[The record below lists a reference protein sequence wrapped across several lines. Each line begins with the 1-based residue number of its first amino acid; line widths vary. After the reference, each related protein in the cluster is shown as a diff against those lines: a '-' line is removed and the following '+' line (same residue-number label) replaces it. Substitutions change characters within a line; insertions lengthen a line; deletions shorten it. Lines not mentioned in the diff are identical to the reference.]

1 MNKKR
6 TNYFIIILN
15 FLAILSI
22 YILFNTYDFLN
33 YSMLRGPIVKS
44 IYDSNIIELL
54 MKDTTL
60 IVIIVCTIM
69 GLLNIFCAIQ
79 NRKNKKVLFWQ
90 LMLGTYEMI
99 WAVIT
104 AINPLDNELRVIKIM
119 MCSIIPLMFALR
131 NIILIKKNKPK
142 KIQIISYIAIIV
154 MSILVLLNIIDI
166 YWDII
171 CIIMLVIY
179 IHYQENDIKEN
190 KTRKIINIILYYIIQ
205 MIVSIGLLFLVVASL
220 IITKINHDNLINQI
234 SDILDSIVNLQGAK
248 KEEVYFVVEN
258 NLNYGFINKKGEEK
272 ISCEYDGV
280 SKFFEIEIDNQKYYF
295 ALAKQN
301 DKFYIISK
309 NNQKFNISDNKYF
322 RNLVNFVEDN
332 YASDI
337 NEEEAKRYF
346 SVNIYSFC
354 FQAFILHK
362 TDINEQSIK
371 IDMYD
376 YDKITLQENVIEP
389 YYHSEFTYKNENY
402 TMIIEPMEEGYFE
415 KLDPKCKVTI
425 QKNNGEEK
433 CSIEYLPGFNE
444 YEKTI
449 EILSDGEIVY
459 KNLDEKNYG
468 FYDNWGNKVLISEGY
483 EIDDIINDIII
494 IYRYDENPSNTEYY
508 CIDKTGNILLKSKGV
523 VLVDDIYIVI
533 NENNKMQLYQE
544 NLTAMSDEYD
554 FITYR

>member
-179 IHYQENDIKEN
+179 IHYQENDIKES

-258 NLNYGFINKKGEEK
+258 NLNYGFINKKGE
-272 ISCEYDGV
+272 
-280 SKFFEIEIDNQKYYF
+280 
-295 ALAKQN
+295 
-301 DKFYIISK
+301 
-309 NNQKFNISDNKYF
+309 
-322 RNLVNFVEDN
+322 
-332 YASDI
+332 
-337 NEEEAKRYF
+337 
-346 SVNIYSFC
+346 
-354 FQAFILHK
+354 
-362 TDINEQSIK
+362 
-371 IDMYD
+371 
-376 YDKITLQENVIEP
+376 
-389 YYHSEFTYKNENY
+389 
-402 TMIIEPMEEGYFE
+402 
-415 KLDPKCKVTI
+415 
-425 QKNNGEEK
+425 
-433 CSIEYLPGFNE
+433 
-444 YEKTI
+444 
-449 EILSDGEIVY
+449 
-459 KNLDEKNYG
+459 
-468 FYDNWGNKVLISEGY
+468 
-483 EIDDIINDIII
+483 
-494 IYRYDENPSNTEYY
+494 
-508 CIDKTGNILLKSKGV
+508 
-523 VLVDDIYIVI
+523 
-533 NENNKMQLYQE
+533 
-544 NLTAMSDEYD
+544 
-554 FITYR
+554 

>member
-258 NLNYGFINKKGEEK
+258 NLNYGFINKKGEEN

-322 RNLVNFVEDN
+322 INLVNFVEDN

-468 FYDNWGNKVLISEGY
+468 FYDNWGNKVLIPEGY

-508 CIDKTGNILLKSKGV
+508 CIDKTGNILLKSKGI

>member
-179 IHYQENDIKEN
+179 IHYQENDIKES

-272 ISCEYDGV
+272 ISCKYDGV

-354 FQAFILHK
+354 FQAFILYK

-508 CIDKTGNILLKSKGV
+508 CIDKTGNILLKSKGI

>member
-179 IHYQENDIKEN
+179 IHYQENDIKES

-272 ISCEYDGV
+272 ISCKYDGV

-508 CIDKTGNILLKSKGV
+508 CIDKTGNILLKSKGI

>member
-1 MNKKR
+1 M
-6 TNYFIIILN
+6 
-15 FLAILSI
+15 
-22 YILFNTYDFLN
+22 
-33 YSMLRGPIVKS
+33 
-44 IYDSNIIELL
+44 
-54 MKDTTL
+54 
-60 IVIIVCTIM
+60 
-69 GLLNIFCAIQ
+69 
-79 NRKNKKVLFWQ
+79 
-90 LMLGTYEMI
+90 
-99 WAVIT
+99 
-104 AINPLDNELRVIKIM
+104 
-119 MCSIIPLMFALR
+119 
-131 NIILIKKNKPK
+131 
-142 KIQIISYIAIIV
+142 
-154 MSILVLLNIIDI
+154 
-166 YWDII
+166 
-171 CIIMLVIY
+171 
-179 IHYQENDIKEN
+179 
-190 KTRKIINIILYYIIQ
+190 
-205 MIVSIGLLFLVVASL
+205 
-220 IITKINHDNLINQI
+220 
-234 SDILDSIVNLQGAK
+234 
-248 KEEVYFVVEN
+248 
-258 NLNYGFINKKGEEK
+258 
-272 ISCEYDGV
+272 
-280 SKFFEIEIDNQKYYF
+280 
-295 ALAKQN
+295 AKQN

-402 TMIIEPMEEGYFE
+402 TMIIEPMEEDYFE

-468 FYDNWGNKVLISEGY
+468 FYDNWGNKVLIPEGY

-508 CIDKTGNILLKSKGV
+508 CIDKTGNILLKSKGI